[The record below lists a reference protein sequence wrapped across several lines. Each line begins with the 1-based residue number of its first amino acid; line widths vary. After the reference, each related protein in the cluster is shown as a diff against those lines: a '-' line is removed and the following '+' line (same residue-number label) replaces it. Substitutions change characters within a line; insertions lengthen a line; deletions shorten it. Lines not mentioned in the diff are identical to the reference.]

1 MNKISMIHN
10 SLHME
15 TLAVKL
21 TKGFMPKIA

>member
-15 TLAVKL
+15 TLAAKP
-21 TKGFMPKIA
+21 TKWSMPKIA